1 MNKEKLEKQL
11 GILENVAE
19 KLVNGCLTSG
29 NIAHDGKTKGY
40 TIQNVVGN
48 IRRILQEEDKPSD
61 FEEIVRGLWNE
72 LNTGH
77 TYSVIDSYN
86 IFYGVCLDIA
96 NWQKEK
102 MEKNVIAEQKC
113 TCVQVMHRLVGGS
126 WNLACPIDKL
136 GLGSG
141 DMVKVKVE
149 KI

>member
-11 GILENVAE
+11 GILESVAE

-48 IRRILQEEDKPSD
+48 IRRILQEDINDDLDK
-61 FEEIVRGLWNE
+61 EIEKEWREWIKNGDVGFIEIAR
-72 LNTGH
+72 H
-77 TYSVIDSYN
+77 
-86 IFYGVCLDIA
+86 FA
-96 NWQKEK
+96 NWQKER
-102 MEKNVIAEQKC
+102 MNKNVIAEQKC
-113 TCVQVMHRLVGGS
+113 TCIQVMHRLVGGS
-126 WNLACPIDKL
+126 WNLACPVDKL

-141 DMVKVKVE
+141 DMVKVKIE